1 MSRVRL
7 LPTFGDG
14 WWLFGA
20 ICRQNLAVARM
31 PYCLLYVVVCTPML
45 STSVGF
51 ATDNGDSRL
60 VSAVFRRCGV
70 GRAAKRL
77 WCCAGTLRY
86 RRPAG
91 IPLFE
96 I

>member
-31 PYCLLYVVVCTPML
+31 PYGLLYVVVCTPIL

-51 ATDNGDSRL
+51 ATANGGSRL

-77 WCCAGTLRY
+77 WSLCGHTALQESGRHSFL
-86 RRPAG
+86 
-91 IPLFE
+91 
-96 I
+96 